1 MTDVKTGF
9 SRAIFLVVLGSALLW
24 VWWQRRLFRLWQQP
38 QHAPL
43 SAQWLNAG

>member
-1 MTDVKTGF
+1 MTEPQNRF
-9 SRAIFLVVLGSALLW
+9 SRTMFLAALGAVLLL
-24 VWWQRRLFRLWQQP
+24 VWWRRRLIRLWRQP